1 MNEYISIFIFT
12 LIVYFFGRNKIIYWG
27 YFIFLLF
34 FYVMR
39 GNDVGGDTW
48 DYYYQFTRI
57 NEGGITDQ
65 FHISPV
71 EISFY
76 ALNKFVY
83 NVVYTFFPTIKCF
96 WLFVGFIMY
105 WPIFY
110 CADKYFSF
118 SHRIV
123 ALFVLQYDYLYSYC
137 FAMQFMSI
145 AILFCGII
153 QYSQQKN
160 TKKFICWIVFAST
173 FHSSAIVVLALIP
186 FLRRKIKLSVLTI
199 GLLLSYIV
207 GRSGIAG
214 MLFNIFGIKS
224 LYLARYVITD
234 SSNFTING
242 LIVTF
247 FIAFMINV
255 VKIERTYLYMAS
267 FGTMLFNLLAM
278 NGDLARIH
286 WDMSIICVILLASL
300 KLKEKYANI
309 KFLFSLVVL
318 LYGTIVYWSF
328 LLDNQS
334 KILPYEYGT
343 L

>member
-1 MNEYISIFIFT
+1 M
-12 LIVYFFGRNKIIYWG
+12 
-27 YFIFLLF
+27 
-34 FYVMR
+34 
-39 GNDVGGDTW
+39 
-48 DYYYQFTRI
+48 
-57 NEGGITDQ
+57 
-65 FHISPV
+65 
-71 EISFY
+71 
-76 ALNKFVY
+76 
-83 NVVYTFFPTIKCF
+83 
-96 WLFVGFIMY
+96 
-105 WPIFY
+105 
-110 CADKYFSF
+110 
-118 SHRIV
+118 
-123 ALFVLQYDYLYSYC
+123 
-137 FAMQFMSI
+137 
-145 AILFCGII
+145 
-153 QYSQQKN
+153 
-160 TKKFICWIVFAST
+160 
-173 FHSSAIVVLALIP
+173 
-186 FLRRKIKLSVLTI
+186 
-199 GLLLSYIV
+199 SYIV

-309 KFLFSLVVL
+309 KFLFSLIVL

-334 KILPYEYGT
+334 KILPYEYGN

>member
-1 MNEYISIFIFT
+1 
-12 LIVYFFGRNKIIYWG
+12 
-27 YFIFLLF
+27 
-34 FYVMR
+34 
-39 GNDVGGDTW
+39 
-48 DYYYQFTRI
+48 
-57 NEGGITDQ
+57 
-65 FHISPV
+65 
-71 EISFY
+71 
-76 ALNKFVY
+76 
-83 NVVYTFFPTIKCF
+83 
-96 WLFVGFIMY
+96 
-105 WPIFY
+105 
-110 CADKYFSF
+110 
-118 SHRIV
+118 
-123 ALFVLQYDYLYSYC
+123 
-137 FAMQFMSI
+137 MQFMSI

-160 TKKFICWIVFAST
+160 TKKLICWIVFAST
-173 FHSSAIVVLALIP
+173 FHSSSIVVLALIP